1 MSTLRGMSMTLASGV
16 ALSYSESGDRQGLP
30 LLILPGMTDSWHSF
44 GPLAEHLP
52 RSIRVIALSQRCH
65 GDSAKPLGCYGIAE
79 LAQDAVAVL
88 DHLGIER
95 AAVLGHCLG
104 SLVAMRMAADA
115 PHRVS
120 GLVLIGVLR
129 TLKNNSSA
137 AGLWREVARMSE
149 PVDPDFVRAFQQS
162 TLARPIAADYLELVI
177 AESLKV
183 PAHVWRSALRSMLD
197 YADVPERI
205 TVPACIIWGDQDAL
219 ASRMEQLAITA
230 ALSTV
235 RLIVHQGG
243 GHAPHW
249 EDPRGVAADI
259 AGWARQQALFAA

>member
-1 MSTLRGMSMTLASGV
+1 MSTLRGMSMTLPSGM
-16 ALSYSESGDRQGLP
+16 AISYGEGGDAEGLP
-30 LLILPGMTDSWHSF
+30 VLMLPGMSDSWHSF

-52 RSIRVIALSQRCH
+52 RSIRVIALSQRGH

-88 DHLGIER
+88 DHLDIER

-115 PHRVS
+115 AHRVS
-120 GLVLIGVLR
+120 GLVLIGALR
-129 TLKNNSSA
+129 TLKNNPSA
-137 AGLWREVARMSE
+137 AALWREVARMTD
-149 PVDPDFVRAFQQS
+149 PVDPDFVRVFQQS

-197 YADVPERI
+197 YADIPERI

-230 ALSTV
+230 ALSAV
-235 RLIVHQGG
+235 RLIVHEGG

-249 EDPRGVAADI
+249 EDPHGVAADI
-259 AGWARQQALFAA
+259 AAWARQQTLLAA